1 MSTIP
6 SGPPPIQQSVPAHA
20 AIGKPAVGLESVA
33 DKDRVLPPVEDA
45 TDAERLHHRDV
56 IVKLSGDAEREQS
69 QREGEQQEN
78 PPSKNQHADTL
89 PADASAE
96 RSAVTTVIPVG
107 ANPYQALHLA
117 EFEAHTL
124 PPGSLLDQKI

>member
-6 SGPPPIQQSVPAHA
+6 SGPPPIQQIVPAHA

-45 TDAERLHHRDV
+45 TEAERLHHRDV
-56 IVKLSGDAEREQS
+56 IVKLSGDAERESS
-69 QREGEQQEN
+69 QRDDAPPEN
-78 PPSKNQHADTL
+78 PQTDEVATDAV
-89 PADASAE
+89 PAIAI
-96 RSAVTTVIPVG
+96 TPLG
-107 ANPYQALHLA
+107 ANPYQARHLA
-117 EFEAHTL
+117 DFEVHVL

>member
-1 MSTIP
+1 VSTIP
-6 SGPPPIQQSVPAHA
+6 SGPPPIQQVVPAHA
-20 AIGKPAVGLESVA
+20 SIGKPAVGLESVA

-45 TDAERLHHRDV
+45 TDIERLHHRDV
-56 IVKLSGDAEREQS
+56 IVKLSGDAEREPS

-78 PPSKNQHADTL
+78 PQSKNQQPDTL
-89 PADASAE
+89 QSDASTE
-96 RSAVTTVIPVG
+96 QSVVTTGIPVA

>member
-6 SGPPPIQQSVPAHA
+6 SGPPPIQQVVPAHA
-20 AIGKPAVGLESVA
+20 SIGKPAVGLESVA

-45 TDAERLHHRDV
+45 TEAERLHHRDV

-69 QREGEQQEN
+69 QRQSKQQED
-78 PPSKNQHADTL
+78 PSFHNQQQDMVQ
-89 PADASAE
+89 ADASTE
-96 RSAVTTVIPVG
+96 SPAVTTTIPVG